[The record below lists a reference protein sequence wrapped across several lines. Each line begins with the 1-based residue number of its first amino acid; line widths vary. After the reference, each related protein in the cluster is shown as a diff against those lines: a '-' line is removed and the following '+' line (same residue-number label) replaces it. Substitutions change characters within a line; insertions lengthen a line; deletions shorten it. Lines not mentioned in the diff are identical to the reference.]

1 MRLSQLSLLLQE
13 IIGDAFGFRRF
24 WVVAQVSNHSYY
36 AQKGFHYFDLIETEA
51 ASGRGKGTLVAKIP
65 AVAWTQGA
73 ARIRDFEVATGQ
85 RFTNDIEVLV
95 EVTVDFHPVYGL
107 KLTLQDL
114 DARFTLGQLE
124 QQKQLTID
132 RLLLEHP
139 DEVWMMEG
147 RLVSFNQ
154 ELVMPPVVQRIAVIS
169 SRTAA
174 GYEDFLHSL
183 EHNAFGY
190 QFEIDSY
197 FTTVQGEQH
206 AGALAETMDQV
217 ADIAYDKGLDYDAVV
232 VIRGGGASTD
242 LLIFDQYEVAR
253 AIASCPFPVITGIGH
268 QKNETLADLLA
279 HTPLKT
285 PTKVAEFIVQRNR
298 SFEQSIISLQQSL
311 VIRSQQFIA
320 SAKAELEQLKT
331 ALVLDA
337 KQALSQEGSRLQ
349 QLRTSVSR
357 QPLVLLSKN
366 SGALQQQVVQLTANQ
381 KNYLQRQQQSIEHF
395 QRLFRMASPEKVLQR
410 GFAIIE
416 HKGKIISNADAV
428 DIDDDLT
435 IILSGTALAATV
447 HDKTK
452 YNGSSFDL

>member
-13 IIGDAFGFRRF
+13 IIGDAFAFRRF

-73 ARIRDFEVATGQ
+73 ARIRDFESATGQ

-95 EVTVDFHPVYGL
+95 EVSVDFHPVYGL
-107 KLTLQDL
+107 KLTLLDL

-139 DEVWMMEG
+139 DEVWMADG

-190 QFEIDSY
+190 RFDIDSY

-206 AGALAETMDQV
+206 ARALAETIDEV
-217 ADIAYDKGLDYDAVV
+217 AGIAYDKGLDYDAVV

-242 LLIFDQYEVAR
+242 LLIFDQFEVAR
-253 AIASCPFPVITGIGH
+253 AIASSPFPVITGIGH

-298 SFEQSIISLQQSL
+298 SFEQTIIGLQQSL
-311 VIRSQQFIA
+311 VIRSQQFLA
-320 SAKAELEQLKT
+320 AVKEELQQLKT

-337 KQALSQEGSRLQ
+337 RQTLGKECSRLQ
-349 QLRTSVSR
+349 NLRTSVSR
-357 QPLVLLSKN
+357 QPLVLLSK
-366 SGALQQQVVQLTANQ
+366 SAGAVEQQGQRLMVAQ
-381 KNYLQRQQQSIEHF
+381 KNFLQRERQSLDHLL
-395 QRLFRMASPEKVLQR
+395 RLFQMASPEKVLRR
-410 GFAIIE
+410 GFALIE
-416 HKGKIISNADAV
+416 HKGRIISNAAAV
-428 DIDDDLT
+428 AVGDELK

-447 HDKTK
+447 HDKTDDD
-452 YNGSSFDL
+452 GSSFNV

>member
-36 AQKGFHYFDLIETEA
+36 AQKGFHYFDLIETET
-51 ASGRGKGTLVAKIP
+51 ASGRGKGTLVAKLA

-73 ARIRDFEVATGQ
+73 ARIRDFEATTGQ

-95 EVTVDFHPVYGL
+95 EVSVDFHPVYGL

-139 DEVWMMEG
+139 DEVWMSDG
-147 RLVSFNQ
+147 RLASFNQ
-154 ELVMPPVVQRIAVIS
+154 ELAMPPVVQRIAVVS
-169 SRTAA
+169 SSTAA

-190 QFEIDSY
+190 RFTIDAY
-197 FTTVQGEQH
+197 YTTVQGEQH
-206 AGALAETMDQV
+206 AKALARTIDQIT
-217 ADIAYDKGLDYDAVV
+217 DIAYERGQDYDAVV
-232 VIRGGGASTD
+232 IIRGGGASTD
-242 LLIFDQYEVAR
+242 LLIFDQFEVAR
-253 AIASCPFPVITGIGH
+253 AIAACPFPVITGIGH

-298 SFEQSIISLQQSL
+298 SFEQTITSLQQSL
-311 VIRSQQFIA
+311 VIRSQQFLA
-320 SAKAELEQLKT
+320 AAKQELHQLKG

-337 KQALSQEGSRLQ
+337 QQRLSQESSRLQ
-349 QLRTSVSR
+349 ELRSSVSR
-357 QPLVLLSKN
+357 QPLVLLSKKT
-366 SGALQQQVVQLTANQ
+366 GAV
-381 KNYLQRQQQSIEHF
+381 QQQSRQLLAAQKNLLQRERQSLDHF
-395 QRLFRMASPEKVLQR
+395 RRLFRMASPEKVLQR

-416 HKGKIISNADAV
+416 HKGRIISTADQVAIG
-428 DIDDDLT
+428 DELN

-452 YNGSSFDL
+452 YDGSSFDL

>member
-13 IIGDAFGFRRF
+13 IIGDAFAFRRF

-36 AQKGFHYFDLIETEA
+36 AQKGFHYFDLIETETP
-51 ASGRGKGTLVAKIP
+51 SGRGKGTLVAKLS

-73 ARIRDFEVATGQ
+73 GRIRDFESATGQ

-95 EVTVDFHPVYGL
+95 EVSVDFHPVYGL
-107 KLTLQDL
+107 KLTLLDL

-124 QQKQLTID
+124 QQKLLTID

-139 DEVWMMEG
+139 DEVWMADG

-154 ELVMPPVVQRIAVIS
+154 ELVMQPVVQRIAVIS

-190 QFEIDSY
+190 RFDIDSY
-197 FTTVQGEQH
+197 YTTVQGEQH
-206 AGALAETMDQV
+206 ARALAETIDQV
-217 ADIAYDKGLDYDAVV
+217 AGIAYDKGLDYDAVV

-242 LLIFDQYEVAR
+242 LLIFDQFEVAR

-298 SFEQSIISLQQSL
+298 SFEQTIIGLQQSL
-311 VIRSQQFIA
+311 VIRSQQFLA
-320 SAKAELEQLKT
+320 AAKEELHQLKT

-337 KQALSQEGSRLQ
+337 RQTLGQERSRLQ
-349 QLRTSVSR
+349 DLRTSVSR
-357 QPLVLLSKN
+357 QPLVRLSK
-366 SGALQQQVVQLTANQ
+366 SAGAVEQQGQRLMVAQ
-381 KNYLQRQQQSIEHF
+381 KNFLQRERQSLDHLL
-395 QRLFRMASPEKVLQR
+395 RLFRMASPEKVLRR
-410 GFAIIE
+410 GFALIE
-416 HKGKIISNADAV
+416 HKGRIISNADTVAV
-428 DIDDDLT
+428 GDELK

-447 HDKTK
+447 HDKTDDD
-452 YNGSSFDL
+452 GSSFNL